1 MPARLY
7 TIAAGSNF
15 AGTLARG
22 LIARLDGGR
31 DPLALASATI
41 FLPTRRAAR
50 VLGDSFARCL
60 NGSALLP
67 QIRALGQDEDEEFF
81 FDPDTDKFDL
91 PPAIDPVRRRLL
103 LATLL
108 QRWSQQQR
116 GVRPGLAR
124 AAAMALP
131 LARFLDEVETQQVTL
146 EALRGLAPDALADHW
161 AEVCDFLLFL
171 REQWPLVLKPEGA
184 IDPAQRRNRLLH
196 NIARQYREKPPS
208 SLVIAAGTTGSI
220 PATSEL
226 LRAIAELPRGGIV
239 LPALDRDMDDESWTA
254 LEPGHPQY
262 GMKQLLER
270 LGATRQDAEDWDDA
284 SAAPAAR
291 NFFLREALR
300 PPPTTDAW
308 RERVQSR
315 SEFLIQGLAGM
326 SVVEAAHPGEE
337 ALAIALIL
345 REAAESGERTA
356 ALVTPD
362 RGLARRVAAELRRW
376 DIAIDD
382 SAGVPLS
389 HTPPGIFLCLVA
401 EAAAEWFA
409 PVPLLAMLK
418 HPLAAG
424 GGAPRD
430 FRRRARL
437 LDRIVLRGPRP
448 DPGLAGV
455 RKAIESARADK
466 HESTLAPALAELAE
480 WFSKLT
486 EVLQPFA
493 DAVASPSSSLV
504 KLVQL
509 HCRTAEALASTAQ
522 TEGRNRLWRADDGEA
537 AAELMEA
544 LGRAA
549 EDFPDIE
556 PSAYPLLLRQLAER
570 QAVRPAFGRH
580 PKLSILGPLEARLQH
595 FDVVVLGGLNEGTWP
610 PAAAA
615 DPWLSRPM
623 RARLGL
629 ELPERAVGLAAHDFA
644 VLAAAP
650 DVHLT
655 RAMKV
660 DGVPAIA
667 SRWLQRVQ
675 QLARGL
681 GQEQHLSKGL
691 IYAAYAR
698 LLMIPD
704 REPRP
709 EPAPAPRP
717 PVCDRPRELSVTEIE
732 KWLRD
737 PYAIYARRILRLK
750 PLDPLDAEVGPL
762 DRGRIMHE
770 VLERFVSETESAWPA
785 HAEAR
790 LIAMADE
797 AFAHYGI
804 PQVALALWRPRFIRA
819 ARWFAGEEKRR
830 RDAIARSWLEID
842 GRIEIAG
849 PAGPFALK
857 GRADRIDLLDG
868 GGAAVVD
875 YKTGKP
881 PTDPQVAKFAP
892 QLPLEGAI
900 LEQGGFGEAGPHAAA
915 QLVYIRFSGG
925 AIAGETHV
933 VKGEAR
939 AHVADALAGLTRRI
953 AQFDLQQTPY
963 LSRIA
968 PYRADRP
975 GDYDHL
981 ARVREW
987 SLSGWAEE

>member
-7 TIAAGSNF
+7 TIPAGADF

-22 LIARLDGGR
+22 LLARLDGGR

-41 FLPTRRAAR
+41 FLPTRRATR
-50 VLGDSFARCL
+50 VLGDSFARFL
-60 NGSALLP
+60 NGSTLLP

-81 FDPDTDKFDL
+81 FDPDTDSFDL

-108 QRWSQQQR
+108 QRWLERQR
-116 GVRPGLAR
+116 GVRPGLAQ

-131 LARFLDEVETQQVTL
+131 LARFLDEVETQLTDFDG
-146 EALRGLAPDALADHW
+146 LRNLAPETLAGHW
-161 AEVCDFLLFL
+161 AEVCDFLFFL
-171 REQWPLVLKPEGA
+171 REQWPLMLQSEGV
-184 IDPAQRRNRLLH
+184 IDPADRRNRLLH

-226 LRAIAELPRGGIV
+226 LRAIAGLPKGAIV
-239 LPALDRDMDDESWTA
+239 LPALDREMDEESWTA
-254 LEPGHPQY
+254 LEPGHPQF
-262 GMKQLLER
+262 GMRQLLER
-270 LGATRQDAEDWDDA
+270 LGATRKDVEDWEGA
-284 SAAPAAR
+284 SAVSAAR
-291 NFFLREALR
+291 NFFLCEALR

-308 RERVQSR
+308 RELAQTR
-315 SEFLIQGLAGM
+315 SELLTQGLAGI
-326 SVVEAAHPGEE
+326 SVVEASHPGEE

-345 REAAESGERTA
+345 REVAESREKTA

-362 RGLARRVAAELRRW
+362 RELARRVASELRRW
-376 DIAIDD
+376 EIAIDD
-382 SAGVPLS
+382 SAGVPLA
-389 HTPPGIFLCLVA
+389 HTPPGVFLCLLA
-401 EAAAEWFA
+401 EAAAECFA
-409 PVPLLAMLK
+409 PVPLLALLK
-418 HPLAAG
+418 HPMTAG
-424 GGAPRD
+424 GESPRD

-437 LDRIVLRGPRP
+437 IDRAVLRGARP
-448 DPGLAGV
+448 DPGLSGI
-455 RKAIESARADK
+455 RKAIERTCIDK
-466 HESTLAPALAELAE
+466 RESTLAPVLADLAN
-480 WFSKLT
+480 WFSKLDD
-486 EVLQPFA
+486 VLQPFA
-493 DAVASPSSSLV
+493 DAVASPSASLA
-504 KLVQL
+504 KLVEL
-509 HCRTAEALASTAQ
+509 HCQTAEKLASTARS
-522 TEGRNRLWRADDGEA
+522 EGRNRLWRGDDGEA

-549 EDFPDIE
+549 DDFPDIAA
-556 PSAYPLLLRQLAER
+556 SAYPLLLRQLAER

-580 PKLSILGPLEARLQH
+580 PRLSILGPLEARLQH
-595 FDVVVLGGLNEGTWP
+595 FDIVVLGGLNEGTWP
-610 PAAAA
+610 QAAAA

-629 ELPERAVGLAAHDFA
+629 ELPERSVGLAAHDFA
-644 VLAAAP
+644 ALAAAP
-650 DVHLT
+650 RVHLT
-655 RAMKV
+655 RALKV

-675 QLARGL
+675 QLAKGL
-681 GQEQHLSKGL
+681 GREQCLSQGVH
-691 IYAAYAR
+691 YAAYAR
-698 LLMIPD
+698 LLMVPD
-704 REPRP
+704 KEPKSA
-709 EPAPAPRP
+709 PAPEPRP
-717 PVCDRPRELSVTEIE
+717 PVCERPRELSVTDIE

-770 VLERFVSETESAWPA
+770 VLERFVTETESALPA
-785 HAEAR
+785 NAEAR
-790 LIAMADE
+790 LIAIADE
-797 AFAHYGI
+797 AFARYRM

-819 ARWFAGEEKRR
+819 ARWFVSEEKMRR
-830 RDAIARSWLEID
+830 EEISRSWLEID

-849 PAGPFALK
+849 PAGPFVLK
-857 GRADRIDLLDG
+857 GRADRIDLLHS

-900 LEQGGFGEAGPHAAA
+900 LEQGGFGEVGSRRAA

-925 AIAGETHV
+925 AIPGETHV
-933 VKGEAR
+933 VKGDAR
-939 AHVADALAGLTRRI
+939 ERVAHALAGLTRRI
-953 AQFDLQQTPY
+953 AQFDLPETPY
-963 LSRIA
+963 LSRVA